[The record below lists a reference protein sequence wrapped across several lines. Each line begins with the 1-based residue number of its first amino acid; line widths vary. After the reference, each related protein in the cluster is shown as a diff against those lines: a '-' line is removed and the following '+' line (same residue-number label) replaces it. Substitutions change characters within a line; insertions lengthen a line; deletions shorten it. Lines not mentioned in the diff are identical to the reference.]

1 MSISKIKV
9 TICGKDYNLSS
20 EEPAEV
26 VLARASRAD
35 AMVTHFM
42 NVSRLNTQNAA
53 VLTVLDALTDVDKQT
68 AVVDN
73 LRSQISEYL
82 DVAAKARADVEDMAK
97 KLDKYKAKHD
107 EAVLRTAEL
116 ERNAAAAKDVS
127 KDAAKL
133 QKELEEL
140 KADVANKERYAYE
153 KGKLESAETARAA
166 VETSRDTIEKNKA
179 AIEEKE
185 LELDAIG
192 AKLEE
197 IKRENTDLAAKNN
210 ALNSKCAEYN
220 TTVKE
225 LQTANKDLSAK
236 NAKLALQ
243 ITDLEKQVAEL
254 KRGAQT
260 TLDLSTAAD
269 AAAAAKLNEKQ
280 LKARNTELRRTIDNI
295 RKENQTLKRENEQYS
310 IKFQEK
316 DIELDEM
323 KAKYQGFESALTELD
338 ELRVKYDELENT
350 NLKQTAT
357 IAELWEKLEVTV

>member
-1 MSISKIKV
+1 
-9 TICGKDYNLSS
+9 
-20 EEPAEV
+20 
-26 VLARASRAD
+26 
-35 AMVTHFM
+35 MVTHFM

-82 DVAAKARADVEDMAK
+82 DIAAKARTDVEDMAK
-97 KLDKYKAKHD
+97 KLEKYKAKHD
-107 EAVLRTAEL
+107 DAVKRTAEL

-127 KDAAKL
+127 EEVTKL

-140 KADVANKERYAYE
+140 KADVSNKERYAYE

-185 LELDAIG
+185 LELEAVNS
-192 AKLEE
+192 KLDE
-197 IKRENTDLAAKNN
+197 IKRENTELAEKNN
-210 ALNSKCAEYN
+210 ALNSKCADYSK
-220 TTVKE
+220 TVKE
-225 LQTANKDLSAK
+225 LQTENKE
-236 NAKLALQ
+236 
-243 ITDLEKQVAEL
+243 LEKQVAEL

-260 TLDLSTAAD
+260 TIDLSSAAD

-323 KAKYQGFESALTELD
+323 KAKYSNFESALTELD